1 VPHDASVISSVGI
14 AVVGAGGWGRNH
26 VRNFASSNGATL
38 RCVCDLSETIRRD
51 VAATYPAV
59 EVTDDVARVAADP
72 SVAGVVVATH
82 APSHAQVAE
91 MLLRAGKDVLV
102 EKPLALSGTDARRLA
117 ALAGAEGRILMV
129 GHLLLYHPAVQA
141 LQTLVVSGD
150 LGDVL
155 YLYAQRLN
163 LGVVRRDENAWW
175 SLAPHDISVA
185 SYLFG
190 ADPIA
195 VSATGATFL
204 QPERRVEDVVFASL
218 EYPNGRLAH
227 VHVSWLDPHKTRQVT
242 VVGSKK
248 MAVFDDTSSDMKL
261 RVYDKGVEPPA
272 SLTYAEGDRVR
283 TGDIRIPALRMQ
295 EPLRR
300 ECDAFI
306 EAIRTRKAPLASGA
320 SGVPVVRAL
329 EAGALSLKRGG
340 ARVALAEIPCARR
353 SFTPRR
359 SSSTASSSAT
369 DRACGTS
376 CTSARA
382 RASAQARS
390 SARMSSSA
398 RVS

>member
-163 LGVVRRDENAWW
+163 LGVVRRDQNAWW

-204 QPERRVEDVVFASL
+204 QPERQKHFDEHKSFVFL
-218 EYPNGRLAH
+218 
-227 VHVSWLDPHKTRQVT
+227 HVS
-242 VVGSKK
+242 
-248 MAVFDDTSSDMKL
+248 
-261 RVYDKGVEPPA
+261 
-272 SLTYAEGDRVR
+272 
-283 TGDIRIPALRMQ
+283 
-295 EPLRR
+295 
-300 ECDAFI
+300 
-306 EAIRTRKAPLASGA
+306 
-320 SGVPVVRAL
+320 
-329 EAGALSLKRGG
+329 
-340 ARVALAEIPCARR
+340 
-353 SFTPRR
+353 
-359 SSSTASSSAT
+359 
-369 DRACGTS
+369 
-376 CTSARA
+376 
-382 RASAQARS
+382 
-390 SARMSSSA
+390 
-398 RVS
+398 